1 MGDHGGC
8 ENMVD
13 MHSIEEM
20 TARIVQEFEPER
32 IILFGSYAY
41 GTPTADSDVDLL
53 VILPFEGKAPR
64 KSLEILNKIN
74 PKFAVDI
81 LVRTPEQ
88 VQQRLAWNDFFLQEI
103 IEQGK
108 VLYEAAH
115 A

>member
-1 MGDHGGC
+1 MI
-8 ENMVD
+8 D
-13 MHSIEEM
+13 MQSIEEM
-20 TARIVQEFEPER
+20 TARIVQEFAPEQ

-74 PKFAVDI
+74 PKFAVDL
-81 LVRTPEQ
+81 LVCTPEQ